1 MEGLRRTGGEG
12 VKGGLGDLR
21 MNQRASTLVSGGYR
35 GDEEEHLDDGT
46 PLGPST
52 RRSRRTG
59 RNRRLS
65 SAAWRS
71 VTNLAESTART
82 ATGAV
87 VRSQD
92 DSTDLHDAAGI
103 DARRVV
109 QRGGSTAWSKRSNLT
124 ITRRTAPEGVPDAG
138 EAPRADGTRGSRTT
152 GARPQTEARPE
163 GASSSTGP
171 KPARTEQLDV
181 SAERRDRP
189 AVFGLRSKPEEGT
202 GPAPAETP
210 TPVTTEKPTATARPP
225 RTERAAQRKSSPRS
239 PFGARSVR
247 AERHEQPTQ
256 GAPRASGRAGLISQ
270 RKQALTD
277 RRRPGKAA
285 RGGLMRQAVTK
296 TTHPGAALVGQ
307 TSPLQGGRRAGLMH
321 GAAQA
326 PAAFVRA
333 GARAVQGVRI
343 AVVAAASAKGI
354 AAMLAVVVV
363 LGVIMSIVAAIPGMG
378 QAIED
383 SAKSQCQAST
393 KEPVRPPLAP
403 PETAENPAGCATRP
417 PEEITASGWTIPSN
431 GPVTSGFGY
440 RVDPVTGELGAFHDA
455 TDFGAQCKAPI
466 YAAADGTVASV
477 YSDYYGGHGVLVDHG
492 GGLSTLYWHPWP
504 DGVFVKEGDS
514 VKVGQQIAEVGSS
527 GKSTACHLH
536 FKVLVNGTP
545 IDPVPFLV
553 EKGVL

>member
-103 DARRVV
+103 DTRRVV

-163 GASSSTGP
+163 GASGSTGP
-171 KPARTEQLDV
+171 KPARTERPEV

-225 RTERAAQRKSSPRS
+225 RIERAAQRKSTPRS
-239 PFGARSVR
+239 SFGARSVR

-285 RGGLMRQAVTK
+285 RGGLMRQVVTK
-296 TTHPGAALVGQ
+296 TTQPGAALVGR
-307 TSPLQGGRRAGLMH
+307 TSPFQGGRRAGLMH

-363 LGVIMSIVAAIPGMG
+363 LGVVMSIVAAIPGMG

-403 PETAENPAGCATRP
+403 PETAESPAGCATRP
-417 PEEITASGWTIPSN
+417 PGEITASGWTIPSN

-440 RVDPVTGELGAFHDA
+440 RIDPVTGELGAFHDA

-553 EKGVL
+553 EKGVM